1 MLPNIT
7 DLKKIAR
14 GRSSFLRAAESGLMA
29 RTATME
35 RKLNAYVNSIFIP
48 SLQIRNN
55 KVINTSANL
64 KKINKASGLKRFI
77 KTVVNEYLFS
87 YYEKQFTGINKH
99 SNRYY
104 SSFEPPLAAQKRII
118 DRGQTITNGFVDELF
133 DNNEVVRGLQQ
144 TIRNG
149 IITETRTTDLSTLLT
164 DQIKGKNEKLGSLSS
179 YHYKNGFDEFQ
190 GYSRSLDEQFSKEL
204 NLNYAYYAG
213 GKINTTR
220 LFCDER
226 SGNIYNRETILSWNH
241 TPADWQGRKENNNI
255 LLDMGG
261 WNCRHDFDWVSW
273 QLARRV
279 DPNMERSK
287 FDKIQ

>member
-14 GRSSFLRAAESGLMA
+14 GRSSFLRAAEAGLMA
-29 RTATME
+29 KTRTQE
-35 RKLNAYVNSIFIP
+35 RKLNSYVLRTFIP

-55 KVINTSANL
+55 RVINTAANL
-64 KKINKASGLKRFI
+64 KKVNKASGLKSFI
-77 KTVVNEYLFS
+77 KEVVNFALFE
-87 YYEKQFTGINKH
+87 YYEKQFEGVNKH

-104 SSFEPPLAAQKRII
+104 GPFEPTPAAQSRII
-118 DRGQTITNGFVDELF
+118 GRGQTITNGFVDELF

-144 TIRNG
+144 TIRNN
-149 IITETRTTDLSTLLT
+149 IITETRTTDLSALLT
-164 DQIKGKNEKLGSLSS
+164 DQIKGKGDKLGGLTS
-179 YHYKNGFDEFQ
+179 YHYKNGYDEFQ

-213 GKINTTR
+213 GKITTTR
-220 LFCDER
+220 VFCDER
-226 SGNIYNRETILSWNH
+226 SGNIYNRETILSWND

-255 LLDMGG
+255 LIDMGG

-273 QLARRV
+273 PLARRV

-287 FDKIQ
+287 FDKI

>member
-29 RTATME
+29 RTATTE
-35 RKLNAYVNSIFIP
+35 RKLNAYVTRTFIP

-77 KTVVNEYLFS
+77 KEVVNQYLFD

-99 SNRYY
+99 SNKYY
-104 SSFEPPLAAQKRII
+104 SGFEPPLAAQKRII
-118 DRGQTITNGFVDELF
+118 DRGQIITDGFVDELF
-133 DNNEVVRGLQQ
+133 DNNDIVKGLQQ

-149 IITETRTTDLSTLLT
+149 IITETRTTDLSTMLT
-164 DQIKGKNEKLGSLSS
+164 DQIKGKNDKLGSVSS
-179 YHYKNGFDEFQ
+179 YHYKNGYDEFQ

-241 TPADWQGRKENNNI
+241 TPETWVGKKENNNI

-287 FDKIQ
+287 FDKI

>member
-14 GRSSFLRAAESGLMA
+14 GRSSFLRAAESGLMSK
-29 RTATME
+29 TATTE
-35 RKLNAYVNSIFIP
+35 RKLNSYVLRTFIP

-55 KVINTSANL
+55 KVINTSSNL
-64 KKINKASGLKRFI
+64 KKINKASGLKSFI
-77 KTVVNEYLFS
+77 KEVVNFYLFE
-87 YYEKQFTGINKH
+87 YYEKQFKGINKG
-99 SNRYY
+99 SNQYY
-104 SSFEPPLAAQKRII
+104 GQFKPTAAAQKDIMN
-118 DRGQTITNGFVDELF
+118 RGQTISDGFIDELF
-133 DNNEVVRGLQQ
+133 DNNDIVKGLQQ

-164 DQIKGKNEKLGSLSS
+164 DQIKGKQNKLGAVSS
-179 YHYKNGFDEFQ
+179 YHYKNGFDQFQ
-190 GYSRSLDEQFSKEL
+190 GYSRGLDEQFSKEL

-213 GKINTTR
+213 GKIKTTR

-241 TPADWQGRKENNNI
+241 TPATWQGRKDNNNI
-255 LLDMGG
+255 LIDMGG
-261 WNCRHDFDWVSW
+261 YNCRHDFDWVSW
-273 QLARRV
+273 PLARRV

-287 FDKIQ
+287 FDKI

>member
-14 GRSSFLRAAESGLMA
+14 GRSSFLRAAEAGLMA
-29 RTATME
+29 KTRTQE
-35 RKLNAYVNSIFIP
+35 RKLNSYVLRTFIP

-55 KVINTSANL
+55 RVINTAANL
-64 KKINKASGLKRFI
+64 KKVNKASGLKRFI
-77 KTVVNEYLFS
+77 KEVVNFALFE
-87 YYEKQFTGINKH
+87 YYEKQFEGVNKH

-104 SSFEPPLAAQKRII
+104 GQFEPTEAAQKRII
-118 DRGQTITNGFVDELF
+118 NRGQTITNGFVDELF
-133 DNNEVVRGLQQ
+133 DNNDIVKGLQQ
-144 TIRNG
+144 TIRNN
-149 IITETRTTDLSTLLT
+149 IITETRTSDLSTLLT
-164 DQIKGKNEKLGSLSS
+164 DQIKGKADKLGAVTS
-179 YHYKNGFDEFQ
+179 YHYKNGYDEFQ

-213 GKINTTR
+213 GQIKTTR
-220 LFCDER
+220 VFCSER

-255 LLDMGG
+255 LIDMGG

-273 QLARRV
+273 PLARRV